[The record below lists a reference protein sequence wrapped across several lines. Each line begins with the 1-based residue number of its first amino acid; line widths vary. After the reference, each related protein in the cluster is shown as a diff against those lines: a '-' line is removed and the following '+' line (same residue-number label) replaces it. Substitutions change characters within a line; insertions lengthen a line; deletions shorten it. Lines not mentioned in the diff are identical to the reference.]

1 MLNFSMRLWASEGA
15 KASLDF
21 EMFRKKVGFLVLSG
35 KKQTSILLV
44 PRWKKSFYAH
54 AWDVRHEFSPVA
66 TGGFGGLSPTK
77 QSSKAPQIE
86 IWNIIIKYSFC
97 VQASLHKRLN
107 PPAST

>member
-54 AWDVRHEFSPVA
+54 A
-66 TGGFGGLSPTK
+66 
-77 QSSKAPQIE
+77 
-86 IWNIIIKYSFC
+86 
-97 VQASLHKRLN
+97 
-107 PPAST
+107 